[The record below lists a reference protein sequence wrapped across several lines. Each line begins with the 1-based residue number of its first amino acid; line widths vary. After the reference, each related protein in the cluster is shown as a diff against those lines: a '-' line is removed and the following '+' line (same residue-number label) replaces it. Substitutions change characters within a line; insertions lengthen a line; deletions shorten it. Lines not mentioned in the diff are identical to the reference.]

1 MMPLLS
7 YRSFGGSLVLPTRP
21 ADGKSDM
28 DKESRIEGVPDWFI
42 DAFMTARHWW
52 LEDDSRLLPGEE
64 GGSTVFVVDF
74 ADGCRYCGYTSGR
87 VFSRLGELMGGPFDS
102 GSSDF
107 VIEHGRRMVYLV
119 RCVASGMD
127 ERKGAGP
134 AQPAGLGRAPD
145 AWAGSNG
152 TTLEYAGCWLS
163 GKVVGEAKYLAQS
176 K

>member
-1 MMPLLS
+1 M
-7 YRSFGGSLVLPTRP
+7 V
-21 ADGKSDM
+21 SDM
-28 DKESRIEGVPDWFI
+28 AETFGIEGVPDQFV

-52 LEDDSRLLPGEE
+52 GEDDSRLLPGEE

-74 ADGCRYCGYTSGR
+74 TDGCRYCGYTSGG

-127 ERKGAGP
+127 ERKARDLRNLLVS
-134 AQPAGLGRAPD
+134 QAPD

-163 GKVVGEAKYLAQS
+163 GKVVGEEKCLAQS